1 MGELNEYLE
10 TVSAPGRAALAR
22 VRDLALQECP
32 DAEESRSYGM
42 AALRFRGKP
51 LLGFVAA
58 KAHLSV
64 FPFSPEA
71 VEAVAAELAG
81 FSLSKGTIRFTA
93 DRPLPD
99 SVVRELVRTRMA
111 QITR

>member
-1 MGELNEYLE
+1 MGELTEYLASLSPADGE
-10 TVSAPGRAALAR
+10 AMAH
-22 VRDLALQECP
+22 VRDVALEVCP
-32 DAEESRSYGM
+32 EAEEGRSYGM

-51 LLGFVAA
+51 LLGFIAA

-71 VEAVAAELAG
+71 VAAVAADLEG
-81 FSLSKGTIRFTA
+81 FSLSKGTIRFAA

-99 SVVRELVRTRMA
+99 DVVRELVRVRVA
-111 QITR
+111 QIVA

>member
-1 MGELNEYLE
+1 MGELTEYLN
-10 TVSAPGRAALAR
+10 TVSGADGMAMAH
-22 VRDLALQECP
+22 VRDVALQECP
-32 DAEESRSYGM
+32 EAEEGRSYGM

-51 LLGFVAA
+51 LLGFVVA

-71 VEAVAAELAG
+71 VDAVADELAG

-99 SVVRELVRTRMA
+99 DVVRELVRVRVA
-111 QITR
+111 QITG